1 MHRQIVRNFDG
12 NLEPVLR
19 LWQTDPL
26 WNEDA
31 RTFVFADLCG
41 DAIKAADYMRLS
53 NEDRRDLLYLLRERV
68 FQHSSYV
75 NVQEVLSAIEQMNQG
90 TSIYAVDWH
99 TSESFARTGTEA
111 S

>member
-1 MHRQIVRNFDG
+1 MHRQIVCNFDG
-12 NLEPVLR
+12 NLESVSR
-19 LWQTDPL
+19 LWGTDPL

-53 NEDRRDLLYLLRERV
+53 NENRRDLLYLLRERV
-68 FQHSSYV
+68 YQHSVYI
-75 NVQEVLSAIEQMNQG
+75 NTQEVLSTIEQINQG
-90 TSIYAVDWH
+90 TSIYEVDWH
-99 TSESFARTGTEA
+99 MNDGFARTGTEA